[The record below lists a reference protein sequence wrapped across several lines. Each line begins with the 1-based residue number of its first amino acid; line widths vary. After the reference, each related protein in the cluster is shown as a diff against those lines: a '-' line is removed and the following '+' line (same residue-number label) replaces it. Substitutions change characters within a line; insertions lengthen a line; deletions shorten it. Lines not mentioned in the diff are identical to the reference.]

1 MKTEARVGK
10 IGVWHLKKKKSQNK
24 LKLSGRVSEILAKL
38 ESHNLDVLWVKP
50 SALGMNVAGST
61 LKM

>member
-1 MKTEARVGK
+1 MEYG
-10 IGVWHLKKKKSQNK
+10 ISKKKSQNK
-24 LKLSGRVSEILAKL
+24 LKLSGRVPETLAKL

-50 SALGMNVAGST
+50 SALRMNVAGST